1 MEPRV
6 AVTAPGS
13 PTIRSPTK
21 VAELI
26 ATGPGVME
34 EIVDKIGKFP
44 HTEPAVTA
52 YNFTL
57 DERNSC
63 IATLLH

>member
-13 PTIRSPTK
+13 PAMRSPTK

-34 EIVDKIGKFP
+34 EIVIRL
-44 HTEPAVTA
+44 V
-52 YNFTL
+52 
-57 DERNSC
+57 NSC
-63 IATLLH
+63 ILSQP